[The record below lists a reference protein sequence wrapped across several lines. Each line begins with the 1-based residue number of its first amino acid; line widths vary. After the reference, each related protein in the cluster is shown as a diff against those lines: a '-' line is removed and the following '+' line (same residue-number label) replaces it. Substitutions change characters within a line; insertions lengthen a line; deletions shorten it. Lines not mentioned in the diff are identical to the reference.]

1 MDKEQ
6 AKNSIK
12 KLHSTASELESSA
25 IINLF
30 EIDVS
35 DIAIQELLYKNK
47 NLIPINADKI
57 FRFHNNPKIIDS
69 SIWYNDVE
77 YIGAPI
83 KIDGFE
89 SSSKGTLPSPKM
101 SITAKEESIHSF
113 HLLKQYIR
121 ALDSMIGAK
130 VTRTRTFAK
139 YLDSKNFY
147 STGTTPLNPD
157 VIIPKGLDPDP
168 NAHFPLEIYYIERK
182 SSENKLFIEFELSSA
197 LALEEVKLPARIVTS
212 NACTWTYRGEG
223 CCYEYKSIG
232 SSAVHG
238 DASLPNHAPPLA
250 NEKNELIEEQI
261 SEYDP
266 ADWRGTVPPLWKG
279 SQENGGSYN
288 KGTAVRILVKGIN
301 YYFVAKSTVPPDIPP
316 PNEKFWMPDQ
326 CSKKITGCKWRWGTY
341 SATTTHGAGSPPT
354 LSGGGNPKS
363 GHLPFGGFPGVTSA
377 ADSL

>member
-113 HLLKQYIR
+113 HLLKQYFSIPNVGIH
-121 ALDSMIGAK
+121 LHKKIPIGAILL
-130 VTRTRTFAK
+130 R
-139 YLDSKNFY
+139 KNSILIF
-147 STGTTPLNPD
+147 S
-157 VIIPKGLDPDP
+157 II
-168 NAHFPLEIYYIERK
+168 LE
-182 SSENKLFIEFELSSA
+182 
-197 LALEEVKLPARIVTS
+197 
-212 NACTWTYRGEG
+212 
-223 CCYEYKSIG
+223 
-232 SSAVHG
+232 
-238 DASLPNHAPPLA
+238 
-250 NEKNELIEEQI
+250 
-261 SEYDP
+261 
-266 ADWRGTVPPLWKG
+266 
-279 SQENGGSYN
+279 
-288 KGTAVRILVKGIN
+288 
-301 YYFVAKSTVPPDIPP
+301 
-316 PNEKFWMPDQ
+316 
-326 CSKKITGCKWRWGTY
+326 
-341 SATTTHGAGSPPT
+341 
-354 LSGGGNPKS
+354 
-363 GHLPFGGFPGVTSA
+363 
-377 ADSL
+377 